1 MLLNTYLD
9 NKKVIGISTI
19 GNATLI
25 AYDNKPILATDP
37 WFGDSDPAYFGS
49 WITSHVF
56 PKNLQDD
63 VFNSKYIWFS
73 HGHPDHMNPGSMKKL
88 LGKKLLLPDHV
99 GSRIYEG
106 LIKKK
111 YSVDILPDRKWVQ
124 LSTNIKVLC
133 ITTVIQDA
141 ILLVDVNGKLFVNM
155 NDAAI
160 RHCYA
165 ARFIRRIAKS
175 YPQSYLL
182 ALAGYGDANMI
193 NFYNEDGIFV
203 VPPAENKPEV
213 GKTLGLKA
221 NTLGLNNVIPFS
233 SNHQYQRSDSVWA
246 NEYTTPEHAFR
257 VGLPS
262 NINFIP
268 SFVIINCL
276 DGSFELINPD
286 PVPKIIKNCEEF
298 GDNWSDELQISDR
311 QVIDNYFKRKEK
323 IRQAVSFINFRVGGK
338 DNFFKFESNNTKG
351 ITFEV
356 PRSSLMTAINFEIF
370 DDLLIGNFMKTT
382 LHNMES
388 LYEADFNQ
396 YLAKYADNGRAET
409 LSELEEYFKIY
420 KQRSG
425 REYIYDAFLDKS
437 SSIFHRFIS
446 IDRQSIFYRKTKQ
459 FYYYLKRIKI

>member
-1 MLLNTYLD
+1 M
-9 NKKVIGISTI
+9 IGISTI

-25 AYDNKPILATDP
+25 AYDNSPILATDP

-73 HGHPDHMNPGSMKKL
+73 HGHPDHMNPASMKKL
-88 LGKKLLLPDHV
+88 LGKKILLPDHV

-155 NDAAI
+155 NDASL

-182 ALAGYGDANMI
+182 AHAGYGDANMI

-203 VPPAENKPEV
+203 VPPAKNKPRIGE
-213 GKTLGLKA
+213 KLGSIA
-221 NTLGLNNVIPFS
+221 NTLGLNNVTPFS

-246 NEYTTPEHAFR
+246 NEYTTPDDAFR

-262 NINFIP
+262 DINFIP
-268 SFVIINCL
+268 TFVSINCL
-276 DGSFELINPD
+276 DGSFELINPE
-286 PVPKIIKNCEEF
+286 PNPIVTKNCEEF

-338 DNFFKFESNNTKG
+338 DNFFKFQSNNTKG

-382 LHNMES
+382 LHGMEN
-388 LYEADFNQ
+388 LYEGGFID
-396 YLAKYADNGRAET
+396 YISKYADNGRAET
-409 LSELEEYFKIY
+409 ISELKEYSKLY
-420 KQRSG
+420 QQRFG
-425 REYIYDAFLDKS
+425 REYIFQTFLDKS
-437 SSIFHRFIS
+437 SSIFNRYISTDRESLIHRQAHKI
-446 IDRQSIFYRKTKQ
+446 YK
-459 FYYYLKRIKI
+459 YLK